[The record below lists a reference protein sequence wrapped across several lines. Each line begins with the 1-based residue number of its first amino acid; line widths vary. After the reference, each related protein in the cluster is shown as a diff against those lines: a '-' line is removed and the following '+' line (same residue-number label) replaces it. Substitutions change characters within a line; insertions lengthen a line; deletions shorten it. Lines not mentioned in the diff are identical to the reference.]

1 MGSKR
6 NTYDLFRSPHR
17 TLVATLFLWAIAA
30 SGFSLKA
37 IAATESLDSSE
48 SLESLTAE
56 TFSFTENPTLE
67 NYLAQGD
74 SLITQATSTL
84 RIEEIRGAGMATI
97 NGRPVSV
104 GSTLEIGEE
113 LVTGENTTVRFQISG
128 RGGSIEVAEFSR
140 LVVGNLASGAID
152 LEILQGRATFALPS
166 SAPRNSAG
174 LENFF
179 TSGAGLKNLEVPEIS
194 QINLEDNPA
203 IRERD
208 PLRGIAQSS
217 AGGNYNFRVRTPVGV
232 TGVRGT
238 AFGVDVGPNGK
249 TGISGVSGTVV
260 AAAQNQ
266 EQSVNGGQYVVISP
280 NSPPTLVEPTPPD
293 AKLKVLVHQTRGGN
307 RVRVFGQV
315 DRLDLVYINGQAIE
329 TDPDG
334 KFATILDRPTSRL
347 LRFVVR
353 GPAVRERV
361 YEIPVR

>member
-30 SGFSLKA
+30 SGFSPKA

-152 LEILQGRATFALPS
+152 LEIIKGRATFALPS
-166 SAPRNSAG
+166 LSETNSAG
-174 LENFF
+174 LESFL
-179 TSGAGLKNLEVPEIS
+179 TAATGMKTLEISDFS
-194 QINLEDNPA
+194 QINPDDHPA
-203 IRERD
+203 I
-208 PLRGIAQSS
+208 AQNSS
-217 AGGNYNFRVRTPVGV
+217 RGNYNFRVRTPTGV

-249 TGISGVSGTVV
+249 TGICGVSGTVV

-315 DRLDLVYINGQAIE
+315 DRPDLVYINGQAIE

-334 KFATILDRPTSRL
+334 KFAVILDRPTSRL